1 MANNNYYQRKSN
13 KKQEDSFEAKL
24 VIGLFKGVWWLITA
38 PFKLMGKKGEGKTS
52 LKPGVRQSQA
62 IDSQAVATRW
72 TDIQTSIGL
81 GGATHFGSAVVAADK
96 LLDYVLKQK
105 GYAGDTMG
113 ERLKSA
119 QSDFSGDTYHKVW
132 EAHKLRNQLV
142 HELHGEVLSWQAK
155 EAIGTYEQA
164 LREMGVIK

>member
-1 MANNNYYQRKSN
+1 MANNYYQKKSS
-13 KKQEDSFEAKL
+13 KKQEDSIEAKI
-24 VIGLFKGVWWLITA
+24 VIGIFKGLWWLITA
-38 PFKLMGKKGEGKTS
+38 PFKFMGKKGETKTVV
-52 LKPGVRQSQA
+52 KPGLRESKA

-119 QSDFSGDTYHKVW
+119 RDDFSQTTYNNVW